1 MMNYLLGTLLLLL
14 AYLQSTAQTPW
25 YTGGKADGH
34 AENSLM
40 AFSPG
45 ELAQQ
50 SPYRGA
56 KGDGGD
62 GELLQLFSV
71 GPLMHQMVY
80 AGHRADGAA
89 QGEFSTFAPA
99 VLSHENP
106 YLGHRADGAAQSGFQ
121 AFTPGD
127 LAQQRSYQGAAGD
140 GGSTANKVNFTPSV
154 LKQFVAYYG
163 GLGDGWSNSNG
174 TFWPLPAVLL
184 SFEGQALPGRNEL
197 SWATAYEENTD
208 FFLLEKSRDAV
219 DFAALTRV
227 GAKGYSVKPTA
238 YSATDRSD
246 IDGVRYYRLQLND
259 RDGKYTYSKVIRLVQ
274 VGADYSLTLA
284 PNPTRG
290 QIRLSLS
297 RALGRES
304 RIRLVDMGGR
314 QVAESL
320 IGADESVKSLDV
332 LSLSAG
338 TYHLLVETP
347 EGLVSLPFVK
357 Q

>member
-1 MMNYLLGTLLLLL
+1 VTLFVPGGL
-14 AYLQSTAQTPW
+14 AHQS
-25 YTGGKADGH
+25 
-34 AENSLM
+34 S
-40 AFSPG
+40 
-45 ELAQQ
+45 
-50 SPYRGA
+50 
-56 KGDGGD
+56 
-62 GELLQLFSV
+62 
-71 GPLMHQMVY
+71 Y
-80 AGHRADGAA
+80 AGQRADGAA
-89 QGEFSTFAPA
+89 HSALQLFNPGP
-99 VLSHENP
+99 LSHQLA
-106 YLGHRADGAAQSGFQ
+106 YQGKAADGGATGAQS
-121 AFTPGD
+121 
-127 LAQQRSYQGAAGD
+127 
-140 GGSTANKVNFTPSV
+140 NFNRGTV
-154 LKQFVAYYG
+154 KQYVAYFG

-304 RIRLVDMGGR
+304 RIRLVDIAGR
-314 QVAESL
+314 QVAEAR